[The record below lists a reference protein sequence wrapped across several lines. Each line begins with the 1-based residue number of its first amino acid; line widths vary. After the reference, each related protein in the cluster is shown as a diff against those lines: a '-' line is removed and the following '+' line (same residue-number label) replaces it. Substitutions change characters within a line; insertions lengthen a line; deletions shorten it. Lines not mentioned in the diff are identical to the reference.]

1 LQAISSTTRSPNDRL
16 VTISASPAP
25 ETGCEV
31 DFPVVF
37 LRQQRHRVQWQSQDK
52 PYWISFLKLDEVIPG
67 YTPENPLDPSD
78 DPVVV
83 PANSTTQ
90 KYRVQPKTKYYK
102 YAIFDHDPTL
112 DPTKPCKKASNDL
125 DTGLNVKR

>member
-1 LQAISSTTRSPNDRL
+1 MKTRQIVFSLVGIVGLLIAFEVGRHLQAISSTTRSPNDRL

-67 YTPENPLDPSD
+67 YTPENTRHCLP
-78 DPVVV
+78 
-83 PANSTTQ
+83 
-90 KYRVQPKTKYYK
+90 
-102 YAIFDHDPTL
+102 I
-112 DPTKPCKKASNDL
+112 ASHQGSAGIGVFHSFL
-125 DTGLNVKR
+125 LQR